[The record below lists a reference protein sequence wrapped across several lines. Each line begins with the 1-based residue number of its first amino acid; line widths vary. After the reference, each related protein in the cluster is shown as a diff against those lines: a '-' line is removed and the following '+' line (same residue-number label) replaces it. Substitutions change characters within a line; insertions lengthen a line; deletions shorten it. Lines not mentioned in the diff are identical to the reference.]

1 MRTRLA
7 ALFLLPLALSAATPA
22 LAGQPNRAP
31 ADPTYLAECASC
43 HIAYPP
49 RFLPGASWRTLMG
62 NLGDHFGS
70 DASLDAQTV
79 ATILQYLEANARRPR
94 TSDIPPPLRITET
107 RWFRHEHGTPA
118 ALLARHPA
126 IKSAAN
132 CGACHTEA
140 ASGRFG
146 ENTLHVP
153 NPPLPQGEGQG
164 EGMKPNSTGPR

>member
-7 ALFLLPLALSAATPA
+7 SLFLVALALGAAAPA
-22 LAGQPNRAP
+22 LAGSRTRAP
-31 ADPTYLAECASC
+31 LDPTYLAECASC

-49 RFLPGASWRTLMG
+49 RFLPAASWRALMS
-62 NLGDHFGS
+62 NLSDHFG
-70 DASLDAQTV
+70 DNASLDAQTA
-79 ATILQYLEANARRPR
+79 ATILQYLEANARQPR
-94 TSDIPPPLRITET
+94 ASDTPTPLRITET
-107 RWFRHEHGTPA
+107 RWFRHEHGAPGK
-118 ALLARHPA
+118 LVGKHPA

-153 NPPLPQGEGQG
+153 
-164 EGMKPNSTGPR
+164 K